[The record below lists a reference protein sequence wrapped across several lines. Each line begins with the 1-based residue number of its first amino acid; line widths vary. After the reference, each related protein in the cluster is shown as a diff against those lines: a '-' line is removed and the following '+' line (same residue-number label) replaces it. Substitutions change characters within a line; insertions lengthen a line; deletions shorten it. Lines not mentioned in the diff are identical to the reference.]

1 MVFTAEIS
9 DAARDPALASDVRDP
24 VGVEHTVV
32 CGLDSHAVGVA
43 TAFAAGLARR
53 LGWWLSLVP
62 LPVGA
67 AEGVRLRCLLAAAR
81 RERAGLVV
89 TEAVA
94 SGLGAAPYVEL
105 SRNAECPLIA
115 VPREAP
121 ALGTGPVMCGINSRG
136 PSGPTTRA
144 ASRLAKATSARLQLV
159 HVVSHDRSSERTT
172 DGSRKVVW
180 HALDAVELSV
190 PVDLVIEEGEPA
202 QRLGELA
209 RREDAVLLAVGAPS
223 EATTNHLTGV
233 VATVLRDSLVPVMVV
248 PGDAP
253 VTRAANRRHARAS
266 VVATGAG
273 R

>member
-1 MVFTAEIS
+1 MAWTAEIS
-9 DAARDPALASDVRDP
+9 DAAHDSGLASEGHDP
-24 VGVEHTVV
+24 VGVEQTVV
-32 CGLDSHAVGVA
+32 CGLDSHAVSGA

-53 LGWWLSLVP
+53 LGWRLALVP

-81 RERAGLVV
+81 RDRAGLVV
-89 TEAVA
+89 TENVTN
-94 SGLGAAPYVEL
+94 GGGAAPYVEL
-105 SRNAECPLIA
+105 SRNAACPLIA

-121 ALGTGPVMCGINSRG
+121 ALGTGPLMCGIDSAG
-136 PSGPTTRA
+136 PSGPTARA
-144 ASRLAKATSARLQLV
+144 ASRLAQATGARLQLV
-159 HVVSHDRSSERTT
+159 HVVSHDRSSDRTT
-172 DGSRKVVW
+172 DGSRGVVW
-180 HALDAVELSV
+180 HSLNTLELSV

-223 EATTNHLTGV
+223 EATANDPGGV

-253 VTRAANRRHARAS
+253 
-266 VVATGAG
+266 
-273 R
+273 